1 MRIFFYFTGMESEVV
16 TKGSKRLKL
25 SPNKAELDEEIKQD
39 VGEEIK
45 LGKSSGD
52 TTPDEQTAE
61 TKKEAK

>member
-1 MRIFFYFTGMESEVV
+1 MESEVV

-45 LGKSSGD
+45 LDKSSGD
-52 TTPDEQTAE
+52 TTSDEQTAE

>member
-1 MRIFFYFTGMESEVV
+1 MESEVV

-39 VGEEIK
+39 VEEIK
-45 LGKSSGD
+45 LGESSGD
-52 TTPDEQTAE
+52 TTSDEQTAE

>member
-1 MRIFFYFTGMESEVV
+1 MESEVV

-45 LGKSSGD
+45 LSKSSGD
-52 TTPDEQTAE
+52 TTSDEQTAE

>member
-1 MRIFFYFTGMESEVV
+1 MFFYYTGMESEVV

-45 LGKSSGD
+45 LGESSGD
-52 TTPDEQTAE
+52 TTSDEQTAE

>member
-1 MRIFFYFTGMESEVV
+1 MESEVV

-45 LGKSSGD
+45 LGKSSED
-52 TTPDEQTAE
+52 TTSDEQTAE